1 MAGKVKRLIMFL
13 LQPKAIFLGAA
24 IFLFIYVFDNERR
37 VEEIVGC
44 YDCGWDTRQA
54 FYLLI
59 ASLGLLLGRL
69 WSVVISLLASVKVI
83 YSVGYLAFW
92 NNMAEVR
99 GVGRILKESLRWTY
113 EAHPEYFVEIII
125 AVLIGSYATSSIWWH
140 ISRRYLSNRTA
151 SNNAMQPT
159 AK

>member
-1 MAGKVKRLIMFL
+1 MANKLKKAIIFL
-13 LQPKAIFLGAA
+13 LQPKAIIFGVAVFL
-24 IFLFIYVFDNERR
+24 LIYVHDSERR
-37 VEEIVGC
+37 VMEIVGC

-69 WSVVISLLASVKVI
+69 WSVIISLLASVKVI

-99 GVGRILKESLRWTY
+99 GIGRILKESLRWTY

-125 AVLIGSYATSSIWWH
+125 AVLIGSYAASFIWRN
-140 ISRRYLSNRTA
+140 ISRRCLSN
-151 SNNAMQPT
+151 
-159 AK
+159 